1 MEVANGY
8 RMGMK
13 KYLKEN
19 NKLKHI
25 DYNCISF
32 IVRNQDSAFVWEV
45 HCSSA
50 AYLPPPRT
58 PSNTFRDSK
67 LQRAIIPATGWQ
79 SHLLQTAIM
88 APPDGQQHV
97 RNCHFD
103 I

>member
-1 MEVANGY
+1 
-8 RMGMK
+8 MG
-13 KYLKEN
+13 
-19 NKLKHI
+19 
-25 DYNCISF
+25 
-32 IVRNQDSAFVWEV
+32 SAPQL
-45 HCSSA
+45 SR
-50 AYLPPPRT
+50 LPPSHPT
-58 PSNTFRDSK
+58 PSITFGNSK